1 MSLRFAISFLVC
13 TLIAGGFPHRT
24 VTILSFLTR
33 VPDSVDDPYTQ
44 LEKTRRKP
52 KRLPPDNTVM
62 KNAQKAPTKLEL
74 SKKANLTPYIF
85 QVQKLPVPL
94 HHALQ
99 YKDQFHALQRI
110 PGVFQRSYQSF
121 HFFCPYHSAVHPQK
135 SW

>member
-1 MSLRFAISFLVC
+1 M
-13 TLIAGGFPHRT
+13 TE
-24 VTILSFLTR
+24 FLTIFFLYISISHGLSYCAKKSLKFLLR
-33 VPDSVDDPYTQ
+33 ETHYLVLLHSWKKQ
-44 LEKTRRKP
+44 GGSP